1 MTTQPVPDPIPH
13 QIAALVESRLAAL
26 SERYAQYGRSLDDI
40 GSPEELA
47 DQMVALVPKPSAWDE
62 AIGPFYTT
70 SSVGA
75 ILGGISRQAVADRRR
90 RHTVFAL
97 QTSEGDWVYPA
108 FQFRS
113 DGSVIS
119 ALGSMQ
125 QRIADG
131 LVDGWT
137 LAGWLTANHASLG
150 GVSVV
155 EWIRNGGDEGV
166 VDSLASDLEERSR

>member
-1 MTTQPVPDPIPH
+1 MTTHPVPDTTPH
-13 QIAALVESRLAAL
+13 RIAALVESRLTAL

-90 RHTVFAL
+90 RHTIFAL
-97 QTSEGDWVYPA
+97 QTSEGDWVYPT
-108 FQFRS
+108 FQFRP

-119 ALGSMQ
+119 ALGSIQ
-125 QRIADG
+125 QHLADD

-137 LAGWLTANHASLG
+137 LAGWLTANHARLG

-155 EWIRNGGDEGV
+155 EWARSGGDEGV
-166 VDSLASDLEERSR
+166 VDSLVSDFDQRSR